1 MFPPGSLQLLQSR
14 ETVKKPAMLT
24 FGALL
29 LFLAAILLGVA
40 LVMPGTPQIALDRRR
55 PYDTDPPSQLTRLA
69 GSTVR
74 GLDRFLA
81 DRNGRLFSRDAL
93 ETAGVRLSRAEF
105 IVLVIVGAVVGALL
119 GLVIGLPVLSVL
131 LVVMAPFAGHIV
143 LAFLAGKRRTKF
155 DQQLGDTLQL
165 LAGGLRAGHSILRAI
180 EAAAAESQ
188 SPTSEEMRRVITE
201 TSLGRDLLASLTD
214 TSERMKSEDFV
225 WIAQAIQ
232 INREVGGNLAD
243 VLDQVNETIRERA
256 EIKGHIKALA
266 AEGKFSAYILIA
278 MPIGIVLM
286 LLAVNPGYMDAMFTN
301 TLGWIMIGGS
311 VVMMTI
317 GSLWMRKIIDLKF

>member
-1 MFPPGSLQLLQSR
+1 
-14 ETVKKPAMLT
+14 MLMII
-24 FGALL
+24 GAAL
-29 LFLAAILLGVA
+29 LFLAPLLLGVT
-40 LVMPGTPQIALDRRR
+40 LLIPGAPEIALGRRR
-55 PYDTDPPSQLTRLA
+55 PYDTEPPSRLTRLA
-69 GSTVR
+69 NITV
-74 GLDRFLA
+74 GALNRFLA
-81 DRNGRLFSRDAL
+81 SRNVRLYNREAL
-93 ETAGVRLSRAEF
+93 ENAGMRLSQAEF
-105 IVLVIVGAVVGALL
+105 IVLVIAGAIVGALV
-119 GLVIGLPVLSVL
+119 GLVIGVPVVSVL
-131 LVVMAPFAGHIV
+131 LVLVAPFAGHLV
-143 LAFLAGKRRTKF
+143 LGFLAGKRRARF

-180 EAAAAESQ
+180 DAAAAESQ

-214 TSERMKSEDFV
+214 TSERMKNEDFV

-232 INREVGGNLAD
+232 INREVGGNLAG
-243 VLDQVNETIRERA
+243 VLDQVNETIRERS

-286 LLAVNPGYMDAMFTN
+286 LMTVNPGYMDAMFTHP
-301 TLGWIMIGGS
+301 LGWAMIAAS
-311 VVMMTI
+311 VVFMTI

>member
-1 MFPPGSLQLLQSR
+1 
-14 ETVKKPAMLT
+14 MLMT
-24 FGALL
+24 IGAAL
-29 LFLAAILLGVA
+29 LFLAPLLLGVA
-40 LVMPGTPQIALDRRR
+40 ILIPGAPEIALSRRR
-55 PYDTDPPSQLTRLA
+55 PFAFDPPSRLTRLA
-69 GSTVR
+69 NHTV
-74 GLDRFLA
+74 GALDRFLA
-81 DRNGRLFSRDAL
+81 ARNVRLYNREAL
-93 ETAGVRLSRAEF
+93 ETAGVRLTQAEF
-105 IVLVIVGAVVGALL
+105 IVLVIAGAIVGALV
-119 GLVIGLPVLSVL
+119 GLVIGVPAVSVL
-131 LVVMAPFAGHIV
+131 LVILAPFVGHLV
-143 LAFLAGKRRTKF
+143 LGFLAGKRRAKF

-180 EAAAAESQ
+180 DAAAAESQ

-214 TSERMKSEDFV
+214 TSERMKNEDFV

-232 INREVGGNLAD
+232 INREVGGNLAE
-243 VLDQVNETIRERA
+243 VLDQVNETIRERS

-286 LLAVNPGYMDAMFTN
+286 LMAVNPGYMDAMFTHP
-301 TLGWIMIGGS
+301 LGWAMIAGS
-311 VVMMTI
+311 VVLMTI

>member
-1 MFPPGSLQLLQSR
+1 MLM
-14 ETVKKPAMLT
+14 TV
-24 FGALL
+24 GAAL
-29 LFLAAILLGVA
+29 LFLAPLLLGVA
-40 LVMPGTPQIALDRRR
+40 LLIPGAPEIALSRRR
-55 PYDTDPPSQLTRLA
+55 PYDSDPPSRLTRLA
-69 GSTVR
+69 NTTV
-74 GLDRFLA
+74 GALDRFLA
-81 DRNGRLFSRDAL
+81 ARNLRIYNRETL
-93 ETAGVRLSRAEF
+93 ETAGVRLSQAEF
-105 IVLVIVGAVVGALL
+105 IVLVIAGAVVGALV
-119 GLVIGLPVLSVL
+119 GLVIGVPVVSVL
-131 LVVMAPFAGHIV
+131 LVILAPFVGNLV
-143 LAFLAGKRRTKF
+143 LGFLAGKRRAKF

-180 EAAAAESQ
+180 DAAAAESQ

-214 TSERMKSEDFV
+214 TSERMKNEDFV

-232 INREVGGNLAD
+232 INREVGGNLAE
-243 VLDQVNETIRERA
+243 VLDQVNETIRERS

-286 LLAVNPGYMDAMFTN
+286 LMAVNPGYMDAMFTHP
-301 TLGWIMIGGS
+301 LGWAMIAAS
-311 VVMMTI
+311 VVFMTI

>member
-1 MFPPGSLQLLQSR
+1 M
-14 ETVKKPAMLT
+14 TV
-24 FGALL
+24 GVLL
-29 LFLAAILLGVA
+29 LLTAPILLGVA
-40 LVMPGTPQIALDRRR
+40 ILIPGTPDIALSRRR
-55 PYDTDPPSQLTRLA
+55 PFDADPPSQLNRLA
-69 GSTVR
+69 GVTVG

-81 DRNGRLFSRDAL
+81 SRNVRLYNRDAL
-93 ETAGVRLSRAEF
+93 ENAGVRFSQAEF
-105 IVLVIVGAVVGALL
+105 IVLVIAGAIVGALV
-119 GLVIGLPVLSVL
+119 GLVIGVPVVSFL
-131 LVVMAPFAGHIV
+131 LVILAPFVGHLV
-143 LAFLAGKRRTKF
+143 LGFLAGKRRAKF

-180 EAAAAESQ
+180 DAAAAESQ

-214 TSERMKSEDFV
+214 TSERMKNEDFV

-232 INREVGGNLAD
+232 INREVGGNLAE
-243 VLDQVNETIRERA
+243 VLDQVNETIRERS

-286 LLAVNPGYMDAMFTN
+286 LMTVNPGYMDAMFTHP
-301 TLGWIMIGGS
+301 LGWAMIGAS
-311 VVMMTI
+311 VVLMTI